1 MHDPGCGGRQAG
13 LDDVV
18 LPGLLGRT
26 HFAAIG
32 ALSYLS
38 GQYGAAAYSAWA
50 LLIFVLLVA
59 KAEALRR
66 TDRRLAGGIFAFAS
80 VIAWGAFIAALFTW
94 FGWLDSSFS
103 SFCLSR
109 LVLELLVL
117 IAAMNATRRFEFP
130 FIAAIA
136 VFVGWFFV
144 IDLLS
149 SGGNWTAWVT
159 LFVGFVY
166 FAFGAAMDSPSSFW
180 LHLAAGLL
188 IGGSLLY
195 WWHSSTFDWILIA
208 LVSLIYIGI
217 AHGSKRSSW
226 AVFGTLGLFAVTSH
240 FSDKW
245 SHNHVVLS
253 PSASSVSAF
262 SGWVPPLVFAILGGV
277 LVALGLGYSRRRGGS
292 ASAH

>member
-1 MHDPGCGGRQAG
+1 MATGKPVWTTSSFLVYTGG
-13 LDDVV
+13 LTV
-18 LPGLLGRT
+18 L
-26 HFAAIG
+26 FAAIG

-38 GQYGAAAYSAWA
+38 GQFGAAAYSAWA
-50 LLIFVLLVA
+50 LLIFVLLLA
-59 KAEALRR
+59 KAEAFRR
-66 TDRRLAGGIFAFAS
+66 ADRWLAGGIFAFAS
-80 VIAWGAFIAALFTW
+80 VIAWGAFIAALFSW

-103 SFCLSR
+103 SFCFSR
-109 LVLELLVL
+109 LVLEVLLL
-117 IAAMNATRRFEFP
+117 SAALNATRRFEFP
-130 FIAAIA
+130 FTSAIA
-136 VFVGWFFV
+136 VFVCWIFV

-159 LFVGFVY
+159 LFVGLVY
-166 FAFGAAMDSPSSFW
+166 FAFGAAMDSPASFW

-208 LVSLIYIGI
+208 FVSLIYIGI

-226 AVFGTLGLFAVTSH
+226 AVFGTLGLFAVTAH

-253 PSASSVSAF
+253 PSPESVSAF
-262 SGWVPPLVFAILGGV
+262 SGWVPPLVFSILGGV
-277 LVALGLGYSRRRGGS
+277 LVALGLGKRHRRA
-292 ASAH
+292 ASPGH